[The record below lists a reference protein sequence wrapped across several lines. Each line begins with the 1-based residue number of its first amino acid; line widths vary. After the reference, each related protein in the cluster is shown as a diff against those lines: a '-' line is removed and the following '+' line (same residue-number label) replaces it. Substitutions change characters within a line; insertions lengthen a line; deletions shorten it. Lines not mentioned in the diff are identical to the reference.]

1 MARQGPSHRFQITAL
16 VVVTALSVM
25 ACSPRGSSNTVSPSR
40 GVETPALQRPVSG
53 SPDDWLT
60 ALCKPG
66 EYYQNAK
73 TRTAMPGAVDGAMCM
88 PRVSASNPNMPSIWI
103 SQFDSEFKMRNA
115 LPARL
120 AKYAAATRHDGLI
133 WVFSIMDDDPSP
145 LRPLE
150 QFGFTIESVA
160 GTGAAPSAPT
170 YAPSAAPVPPP
181 ASAPG
186 PATSGGSG
194 ASQTVQRFQSNTGNI
209 VCELAS
215 TSGEGTAVCEV
226 RQHSYKPEVKPG
238 CQTGWVNAFALRQGR
253 APVVNCYADTV
264 FQTVLPVLGDGRP
277 LTAGSITCVVDE
289 NTQVSCKDATTGH
302 YFRASRQE
310 YRYG

>member
-1 MARQGPSHRFQITAL
+1 MARHGPSHRLQITAL
-16 VVVTALSVM
+16 ALVTVLSLT
-25 ACSPRGSSNTVSPSR
+25 ACSARESSKTSSSSR
-40 GVETPALQRPVSG
+40 GVKTPALERPVSG
-53 SPDDWLT
+53 SPDEWLT

-66 EYYQNAK
+66 EYYENANS
-73 TRTAMPGAVDGAMCM
+73 RLQMPGAVGGAICM
-88 PRVSASNPNMPSIWI
+88 PRIPTSKPNTPSVWI

-133 WVFSIMDDDPSP
+133 WVFSIIDNDPSP

-150 QFGFTIESVA
+150 QFGFTIESVP
-160 GTGAAPSAPT
+160 GTGTAPTAPT
-170 YAPSAAPVPPP
+170 YAPSAPPVPPR

-209 VCELAS
+209 VCELAN
-215 TSGEGTAVCEV
+215 TGGEGTAVCEV
-226 RQHSYKPEVKPG
+226 RQHSYKSEVKPG
-238 CQTGWVNAFALRQGR
+238 CQTGWVNAFALRQSR
-253 APVVNCYADTV
+253 TPLVNCYADTA
-264 FQTVLPVLGDGRP
+264 FQTVLPMLGYGRP
-277 LTAGSITCVVDE
+277 LTAGSLTCVIHE
-289 NTQVSCKDATTGH
+289 NTGVSCKDATTGH